1 MSNLTEATRE
11 LFIRSV
17 KDEVFMKT
25 PFLDDLLS
33 RKKITFSGGTS
44 IKQLVK
50 FRDGLGDI
58 AQDYVTNDTLND
70 SATDYLAKPEWTW
83 KKFTIP
89 IRYDGDVEIQNE
101 NAGSEEQLLAL
112 VPDLVKSAQRDAK
125 LHLNSLVFNSGS
137 AAGVSDTGAKFQS
150 LVSALGHDVTYGT
163 LTRTLSTNTR
173 NWWQGSDP
181 AGLIA
186 TTTSAQGTATNFTIS
201 NIRKW
206 IWETNVAH
214 NLEGPG
220 DIGIYVC
227 PTLFNKLRAEM
238 ESKVIYKQGDPQSQG
253 FEKMIVDGF
262 TVVSV
267 PFLQTTTTMKKWAF
281 IVNLNDW
288 ELRLSTARNFKV
300 TPFVWQGQN
309 VNGVDYYLSRILVAG
324 NLICNKPN
332 GSLFLSNVS

>member
-11 LFIRSV
+11 LFERSV

-44 IKQLVK
+44 IKKLVRY
-50 FRDGLGDI
+50 RDGLGDI
-58 AQDYVTNDTLND
+58 AQDYATNDTLTDTAN
-70 SATDYLAKPEWTW
+70 DYLAKPEWTW
-83 KKFTIP
+83 KKFTVP

-101 NAGSEEQLLAL
+101 NAGNEEQLLAL

-125 LHLNSLVFNSGS
+125 LHLNALVFNSGS
-137 AAGVSDTGAKFQS
+137 ATGVADGGTKFQS
-150 LVSALGHDVTYGT
+150 IVSALDHDITYGT
-163 LTRTLSTNTR
+163 LSRTLSTNTR

-181 AGLIA
+181 GGLISS
-186 TTTSAQGTATNFTIS
+186 TTSAQGTATNFTIS

-206 IWETNVAH
+206 IWESNISH

-220 DIGIYVC
+220 DIAIYVC

-238 ESKVIYKQGDPQSQG
+238 ESKIIYKQGDPQQQG
-253 FEKMIVDGF
+253 FEKMVVDGF

-267 PFLQTTTTMKKWAF
+267 PYLQTTSTMRTWVS
-281 IVNLNDW
+281 IINLNDW
-288 ELRLSTARNFKV
+288 ELMISSSRNFKV
-300 TPFVWQGQN
+300 TDFVWQGQN
-309 VNGVDYYLSRILVAG
+309 VNGVDYYLARLLIAG
-324 NLICNKPN
+324 NLICTKPN
-332 GSLFLSNVS
+332 GSMWLSNVS